1 VVKRDIRAYLDDILV
16 HIDLAQNFVEGMTFQ
31 DFQDD
36 DKTILAVTRALEIIG
51 EAAKQVP
58 PAIREQYSDIS
69 WRDITGMRDRI
80 AHVYFGIDLEIVWST
95 AQNRLSTL
103 RSGIQNVLEDME
115 ITES

>member
-1 VVKRDIRAYLDDILV
+1 MVKRDIRAYLNDILV
-16 HIDLAQNFVEGMTFQ
+16 HIDLAQNFVKGMTFQ
-31 DFQDD
+31 DFQED

-58 PAIREQYSDIS
+58 QAIREQYSGIP

-103 RSGIQNVLEDME
+103 RPAIQSILEDIE
-115 ITES
+115 AAEE